1 MAAPVPEVH
10 ETPARPVGDP
20 KSALLAAIRE
30 KSKPFY
36 SMVVAQARSIEFDG
50 ETLAFT
56 FAAVHRHLRAQLEGR
71 RQWLAQIAQATIGRP
86 VAIAGRELEPD
97 PSAAPAEAREGSPRR
112 ADLEARAR
120 SEPAVQAVLDVFGA
134 EIEDIEEIS

>member
-1 MAAPVPEVH
+1 MPEVH

-50 ETLAFT
+50 ETEL
-56 FAAVHRHLRAQLEGR
+56 FAREDAVEAEWRVVDPVLGEDGTPLYEYQPGTWGPEEANQL
-71 RQWLAQIAQATIGRP
+71 
-86 VAIAGRELEPD
+86 IAGD
-97 PSAAPAEAREGSPRR
+97 GSW
-112 ADLEARAR
+112 
-120 SEPAVQAVLDVFGA
+120 SEP
-134 EIEDIEEIS
+134 S